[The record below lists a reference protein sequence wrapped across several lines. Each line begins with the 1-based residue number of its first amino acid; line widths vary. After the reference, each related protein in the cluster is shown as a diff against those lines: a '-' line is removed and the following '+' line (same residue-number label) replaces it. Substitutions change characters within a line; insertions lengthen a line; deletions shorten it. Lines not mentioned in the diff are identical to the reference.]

1 MRFFVNDLGEGISPM
16 LERLPNLTELSV
28 GEKDS
33 LIVRLFAE
41 LDDLR
46 AEVKGLQAEV
56 KDLRGKLAKNSQN
69 SSKPPSTD
77 GYNKPKPKS
86 LRRPSGKKSGGQTG
100 HPPAR
105 LEMVD
110 LPDHIEPHRD
120 EQCRQC
126 GCSLEAVEASEI
138 RRRQV
143 FDIPPLMLEVTE
155 HRAETLGCPGCG
167 CQNEAAF
174 PAAVKT
180 SAQYGSHI
188 KSLLV

>member
-86 LRRPSGKKSGGQTG
+86 LRRPSGKKSGGTNSPSTG
-100 HPPAR
+100 SPGDGRPAR
-105 LEMVD
+105 SYRAPPGRAVPAVRLFVGGRRGERN
-110 LPDHIEPHRD
+110 PPTS
-120 EQCRQC
+120 
-126 GCSLEAVEASEI
+126 SL
-138 RRRQV
+138 
-143 FDIPPLMLEVTE
+143 
-155 HRAETLGCPGCG
+155 
-167 CQNEAAF
+167 
-174 PAAVKT
+174 
-180 SAQYGSHI
+180 
-188 KSLLV
+188 

>member
-1 MRFFVNDLGEGISPM
+1 M

-28 GEKDS
+28 CEKDS

-41 LDDLR
+41 LDDL
-46 AEVKGLQAEV
+46 QTEV

-86 LRRPSGKKSGGQTG
+86 LRRPSGKQSGGQTG

>member
-1 MRFFVNDLGEGISPM
+1 MLFFVNNLGEGIYPM

-41 LDDLR
+41 LDDF
-46 AEVKGLQAEV
+46 QAEV

-86 LRRPSGKKSGGQTG
+86 LRRPSGKKSGGQTC

-120 EQCRQC
+120 GQC

-143 FDIPPLMLEVTE
+143 FDILPLMLEVTE

>member
-1 MRFFVNDLGEGISPM
+1 MICGRKSKAYRRKSKTFVASWRRIA
-16 LERLPNLTELSV
+16 RIAA
-28 GEKDS
+28 S
-33 LIVRLFAE
+33 L
-41 LDDLR
+41 
-46 AEVKGLQAEV
+46 
-56 KDLRGKLAKNSQN
+56 
-69 SSKPPSTD
+69 
-77 GYNKPKPKS
+77 
-86 LRRPSGKKSGGQTG
+86 LRRTDTTSPNPRACGDPAVKNRGGQTR

>member
-1 MRFFVNDLGEGISPM
+1 MRFFVNNLGEGISPM
-16 LERLPNLTELSV
+16 LECLPNLTELSV

-69 SSKPPSTD
+69 SSKAPSTD

-120 EQCRQC
+120 DLHA
-126 GCSLEAVEASEI
+126 GSAVLRWRPW
-138 RRRQV
+138 RRAKSV
-143 FDIPPLMLEVTE
+143 GV
-155 HRAETLGCPGCG
+155 
-167 CQNEAAF
+167 
-174 PAAVKT
+174 
-180 SAQYGSHI
+180 
-188 KSLLV
+188 KSLTFLR